1 MDLMFLATIISNLIY
16 EIEFVTI
23 YNFVK
28 DRSKD
33 NFMRLIKL
41 ILCIMSVY
49 LMQKYEPHNW
59 LTLRPE
65 NGSGC
70 LFEDSGDKDYLF
82 KTGFPSGHAATTT
95 LFCAYNIKN
104 NLNNI
109 PLVIF
114 NIFLILIIAW
124 SRWYKN
130 CHTVIQLV
138 AGILYGLFLT
148 VL

>member
-1 MDLMFLATIISNLIY
+1 MDLMFLAKIISNLIY
-16 EIEFVTI
+16 EIGFVSV
-23 YNFVK
+23 YNFIK
-28 DRSKD
+28 NRSKD

-41 ILCIMSVY
+41 LLCIVSVY
-49 LMQKYEPHNW
+49 LFQKYEPHNW

-65 NGSGC
+65 NRKEC
-70 LFEDSGDKDYLF
+70 MFNDSTDKDYLF
-82 KTGFPSGHAATTT
+82 KTGFPSGHTSATT

-104 NLNNI
+104 NLNNT

-114 NIFLILIIAW
+114 NIFLVLIMAW

-130 CHTVIQLV
+130 CHTIIQIV
-138 AGILYGLFLT
+138 FGIIYGILLS